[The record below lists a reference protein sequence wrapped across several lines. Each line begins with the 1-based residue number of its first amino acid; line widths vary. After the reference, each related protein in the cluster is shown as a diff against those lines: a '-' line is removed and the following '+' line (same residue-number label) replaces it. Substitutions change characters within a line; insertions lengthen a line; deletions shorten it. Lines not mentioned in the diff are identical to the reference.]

1 MTDQGGDLS
10 PHSTTPDDL
19 CCLSLQSGALPF
31 AFIMYRLSALTF
43 IARIGSATT
52 RSTFVGAMSGHEGA
66 DVPDTDR
73 SVALDAARLLAVLR
87 RTLGMP
93 AAGDQEEDGDDE
105 DDDSSEGS
113 SFFSG
118 SGGEDEEEEEEDGDE
133 AMDGP
138 GSSFAR
144 ELERQMGGGVDGGP
158 MFHSQRPAGS
168 AATPDTAAFHEQQV
182 LWETETATDSDDEAG
197 QEYQEEGEEEEEEE
211 EEEGG
216 DDDGGGY
223 DENGVYQEGSNWPDP
238 ARLQNMQAAAAAQ
251 RVACLELIGDKAF
264 DEL

>member
-1 MTDQGGDLS
+1 MLYLTFFNPYCHQEPEGKRGREAAVIRRTWSRWWRRLTWSNASGRMTDQGGDLS

-73 SVALDAARLLAVLR
+73 SVALDAARLLAELR

-118 SGGEDEEEEEEDGDE
+118 SGGEDEEDEEEDGDE

-144 ELERQMGGGVDGGP
+144 ELERQMGGGVDGP

-168 AATPDTAAFHEQQV
+168 SATPDTAAFH
-182 LWETETATDSDDEAG
+182 
-197 QEYQEEGEEEEEEE
+197 
-211 EEEGG
+211 
-216 DDDGGGY
+216 
-223 DENGVYQEGSNWPDP
+223 
-238 ARLQNMQAAAAAQ
+238 
-251 RVACLELIGDKAF
+251 
-264 DEL
+264 